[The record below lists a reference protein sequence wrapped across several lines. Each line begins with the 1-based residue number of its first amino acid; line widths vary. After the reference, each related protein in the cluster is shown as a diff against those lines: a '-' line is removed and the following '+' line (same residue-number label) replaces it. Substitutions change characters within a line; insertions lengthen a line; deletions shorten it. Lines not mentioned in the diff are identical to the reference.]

1 MAINKKTGMNLLMAI
16 VVLLVLYYLFMMG
29 KPSEKY
35 QDMMGDSPVAGMM
48 MDSSS
53 PAATMGMMMDDE
65 DDEDDEEDD
74 EVIMED
80 SGEVSGLVDSDM
92 DYAPVDFTGPAAAG
106 AAASCGMNSGVGLAS
121 SLLPYKEAKQENY
134 GDFAPEEIL
143 KGQNFLDPR
152 QQIGFPE
159 TIGGT
164 LRNGNQQIRA
174 DPPNPKQA
182 FLWNNSTIVPD
193 LMQRT
198 MCT

>member
-1 MAINKKTGMNLLMAI
+1 MAINKKTGMNLLMAV

-29 KPSEKY
+29 KPNESY
-35 QDMMGDSPVAGMM
+35 QDLNE
-48 MDSSS
+48 S
-53 PAATMGMMMDDE
+53 PAAGGSPITYPTPYPELVPQTGSPVPMMMMDDKSGGISGILE
-65 DDEDDEEDD
+65 DQVE
-74 EVIMED
+74 
-80 SGEVSGLVDSDM
+80 
-92 DYAPVDFTGPAAAG
+92 YAPVDFTGPDAAG
-106 AAASCGMNSGVGLAS
+106 NASSCAMNSGVGLAS

-134 GDFAPEEIL
+134 SDFAPEEIL

-174 DPPNPKQA
+174 DPPNPKQG